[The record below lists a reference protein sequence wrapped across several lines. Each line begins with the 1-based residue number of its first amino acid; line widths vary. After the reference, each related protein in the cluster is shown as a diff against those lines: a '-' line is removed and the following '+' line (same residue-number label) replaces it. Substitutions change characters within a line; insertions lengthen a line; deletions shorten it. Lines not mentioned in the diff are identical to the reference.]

1 MNKINKK
8 SIYLISALLLM
19 INPPAYARNN
29 IISAQDKTILDCL
42 VKPEMYIDISS
53 PVDGVLDSV
62 LVNKTDR
69 IKKGQ
74 ILAKLKATVESA
86 KVEVAQQEALM
97 DNQVFAKRIK
107 LSYASRKLKRIAG
120 LYKTNASSAQEQD
133 DVTTEV
139 AIAKADLAQI
149 KLDKKKNELKLLLAQ
164 AELEQ
169 KTITSPIDGIVVERY
184 LMPGESVENQPIL
197 QLAKID
203 PLLVEVVASSNLF
216 GKIKTGMSVEVKP
229 DFPVNSSYKA
239 TVITVDR
246 IIDAAS
252 GSFSIRLSLPNR
264 DDRLVGGTKC
274 IALFS
279 VKTPPTKVS
288 HTHAGSSGD
297 ALPEDIKLLLGE

>member
-1 MNKINKK
+1 M
-8 SIYLISALLLM
+8 
-19 INPPAYARNN
+19 N
-29 IISAQDKTILDCL
+29 IIKQKSAFIISILMLIIHSQVFALEQGKSKTTLDCL

-62 LVNKTDR
+62 LVNKTDS

-74 ILAKLKATVESA
+74 ELAKLKATVESA

-97 DNQVFAKRIK
+97 DTQVSAKKIK

-120 LYKTNASSAQEQD
+120 LYEANASSAQEQD
-133 DVTTEV
+133 DATTEL
-139 AIAKADLAQI
+139 AIAKTDLAQI

-169 KTITSPIDGIVVERY
+169 KTIISPIDGIVVERY

-216 GKIKTGMSVEVKP
+216 GKIKTGMAVEVKP
-229 DFPVNSSYKA
+229 DYPVNSTYKA
-239 TVITVDR
+239 TVSTVDR

-252 GSFSIRLSLPNR
+252 GSFSIRLSLPNP
-264 DDRLVGGTKC
+264 DDKLVGGTKC
-274 IALFS
+274 IAIFP
-279 VKTPPTKVS
+279 VTTPQTKS
-288 HTHAGSSGD
+288 SQTHAGSSDD
-297 ALPEDIKLLLGE
+297 ALPEDIRLLLGQ